1 MPAMSS
7 LHAPPT
13 DLDTRRAQPTQPQRL
28 SRGVALG
35 ATVALALLCV
45 VWEVWLLPVGRGT
58 LALKAL
64 PLLLPLPGLWR
75 YRLYTFRALSLFVW
89 LYALEGLVRATSEP
103 GLGAVLATGEALLS
117 VVIFV
122 ACAVHVR
129 QRLAAARDTPG

>member
-7 LHAPPT
+7 LHAQPT
-13 DLDTRRAQPTQPQRL
+13 DLDAGRARPTQAQRL

-35 ATVALALLCV
+35 ATVALALLCLL
-45 VWEVWLLPVGRGT
+45 WEAWLLPVGRGT

-103 GLGAVLATGEALLS
+103 GLGAVLATAEALLS

-129 QRLAAARDTPG
+129 QRLAGARTTPG

>member
-7 LHAPPT
+7 LHAQPT
-13 DLDTRRAQPTQPQRL
+13 DLDAARARPTQPQQL

-45 VWEVWLLPVGRGT
+45 AWEVWLAPVGRGT

-103 GLGAVLATGEALLS
+103 GLGAGLATVEALLS

-129 QRLAAARDTPG
+129 QRLAGARATSG